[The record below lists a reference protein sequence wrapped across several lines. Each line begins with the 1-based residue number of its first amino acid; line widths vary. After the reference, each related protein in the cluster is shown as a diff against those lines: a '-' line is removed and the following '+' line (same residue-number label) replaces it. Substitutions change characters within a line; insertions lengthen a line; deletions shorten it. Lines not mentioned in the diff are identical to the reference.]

1 MLNKLPVF
9 FIGFLLSFI
18 THAADINHSLLT
30 VEIEGISLS
39 TPIDAI
45 PIILEIQGY
54 SQVSSTTFTK
64 RSPADGQRMSIH
76 RIEIADTNDLR
87 QISYVR
93 EKSGGRMKSPP
104 KVELPIL
111 ESEVGTAQRIYHIV
125 CVEASAKKQNERLCQ
140 PKTASSIIFNQGNM
154 MKIDSNFDVLL
165 NASAASTAIRLRHS
179 KN

>member
-1 MLNKLPVF
+1 MQNKLPVV

-30 VEIEGISLS
+30 VEIEGVSLS

-54 SQVSSTTFTK
+54 NQVSSTTYTK

-93 EKSGGRMKSPP
+93 EKSGGRIKSPP
-104 KVELPIL
+104 KVEEPIL
-111 ESEVGTAQRIYHIV
+111 ESELGAAQRIYHVV
-125 CVEASAKKQNERLCQ
+125 CAEVSAQNQNERLCQ
-140 PKTASSIIFNQGNM
+140 PATASNIIFNQGNV
-154 MKIDSNFDVLL
+154 MKIGTNFEVSL
-165 NASAASTAIRLRHS
+165 NASAASTIMRLKYS

>member
-1 MLNKLPVF
+1 MQNKLPVV

-30 VEIEGISLS
+30 VEIEGVSLS
-39 TPIDAI
+39 TPIGAI

-54 SQVSSTTFTK
+54 NQVSSTTYTK

-76 RIEIADTNDLR
+76 RIEITDTNDLR

-93 EKSGGRMKSPP
+93 EKSGGRIKSPP
-104 KVELPIL
+104 KVEKPIL
-111 ESEVGTAQRIYHIV
+111 ESELGTAQRIYHIV
-125 CVEASAKKQNERLCQ
+125 CAEASAKEQNEGLCQ
-140 PKTASSIIFNQGNM
+140 PATTSNIIFNHGKP
-154 MKIDSNFDVLL
+154 MKIGSNFEVSL
-165 NASAASTAIRLRHS
+165 NATDASTVMRLKYS